1 MEGYLQ
7 KQGFVFSSR
16 RYFVLTNTGLLCY
29 ANKED
34 RSEVRDSF
42 PLAPDTQV
50 VEIKIKDK
58 LKLRL
63 KSEGLT
69 WTLSA
74 DEDDEAEGRRWAD
87 ALATAVARLA
97 SLSKG
102 HPPGGHGE
110 GTRELAHNPARK
122 VVVIEVGGQGERIL
136 QHLIHCA
143 FPPFIPSA
151 FHSAFPQGTEF
162 VIDPRYEVTRRL
174 GNGAY
179 GVVVA
184 AKDTVTGKAVA
195 IKKCFNIFQSLSDAK
210 KIARE
215 VRLLR
220 QMDHPNITRITTV
233 IPPLS
238 ATFDEVYIVSE
249 LMDIDMHNLMYL
261 SREKITPDHVQ
272 FFIYQV
278 LCGIKYMHAL
288 NIIHRDLKPSNLLIN
303 ANCDLKICDFGLA
316 RGIQSNGPA
325 QDKECDLT
333 AADAA
338 APEKPKDLLSEYVV
352 TRWYRAPEILLNPR
366 NYSKPVDIWAVG
378 TIFGELL
385 ARKPMFPA
393 HNYDHLI
400 RLQTRTLGSPS
411 EENLKWVTREKA
423 RTFMR
428 SLPQYPRRDFKSLY
442 PEASGP
448 ALDLLEKILQWD
460 PAKRP
465 TAAEALSHPYFD
477 DIRDADFEQESDLII
492 DWGDL
497 ETMRTTKLNLQRYL
511 IQDMVSMNPESS
523 ALLKMVAHE
532 STGKAAGAT

>member
-7 KQGFVFSSR
+7 KQGYVFSSR
-16 RYFVLTNTGLLCY
+16 RYFVLTSTALVCY
-29 ANKED
+29 ASKED
-34 RSEVRDSF
+34 RNEVRDSF
-42 PLAPDTQV
+42 TLTTDTQV
-50 VEIKIKDK
+50 VEMKTKDK
-58 LKLRL
+58 LKFRVKTDSL
-63 KSEGLT
+63 S
-69 WTLSA
+69 WTLGA
-74 DEDDEAEGRRWAD
+74 DDDNEEEGRKWVD
-87 ALATAVARLA
+87 AIATAVARLT
-97 SLSKG
+97 SLSAEASG
-102 HPPGGHGE
+102 GGAGGSAGGHSH
-110 GTRELAHNPARK
+110 TPARK
-122 VVVIEVGGQGERIL
+122 VVVIE
-136 QHLIHCA
+136 
-143 FPPFIPSA
+143 
-151 FHSAFPQGTEF
+151 GTEF

-184 AKDTVTGKAVA
+184 AKDTSTGTPVA

-220 QMDHPNITRITTV
+220 QMNHPNITRIITV
-233 IPPLS
+233 IPPLMAS
-238 ATFDEVYIVSE
+238 FDEVYIVSE

-272 FFIYQV
+272 FFVYQV

-316 RGIQSNGPA
+316 RGIHLNSPA
-325 QDKECDLT
+325 QDKECDLA

-411 EENLKWVTREKA
+411 EENLQWVTREKA

-428 SLPQYPRRDFKSLY
+428 SLPQYPRRDFKGLY
-442 PEASGP
+442 PEAAAP
-448 ALDLLEKILQWD
+448 ALDLLEKLLHWD

-477 DIRDADFEQESDLII
+477 DIRDADFEQEPSIVI
-492 DWGDL
+492 DWGNL
-497 ETMRTTKLNLQRYL
+497 ETMRTTKPNLQQYL
-511 IQDMVSMNPESS
+511 IQDMVSMNPESA
-523 ALLKMVAHE
+523 ALLKTVALE
-532 STGKAAGAT
+532 SGNGNAAGAT

>member
-7 KQGFVFSSR
+7 KQGYVFSSR
-16 RYFVLTNTGLLCY
+16 RYFILTGTALLCY
-29 ANKED
+29 ASRGD
-34 RSEVRDSF
+34 QSEVRETFALTS
-42 PLAPDTQV
+42 DTQV
-50 VEIKIKDK
+50 VEMKTKEK
-58 LKLRL
+58 LKFRL
-63 KSEGLT
+63 KNEGFS
-69 WTLSA
+69 WTLAADDDNEEEGRKWVEAIARAVAHLASFSA
-74 DEDDEAEGRRWAD
+74 DGYR
-87 ALATAVARLA
+87 
-97 SLSKG
+97 G
-102 HPPGGHGE
+102 GE
-110 GTRELAHNPARK
+110 GESTAGHTHTPARK
-122 VVVIEVGGQGERIL
+122 VVVIE
-136 QHLIHCA
+136 
-143 FPPFIPSA
+143 
-151 FHSAFPQGTEF
+151 GTEF

-184 AKDTVTGKAVA
+184 AKDTITNTPVA

-220 QMDHPNITRITTV
+220 QMDHPNITRIITV
-233 IPPLS
+233 IPPLTP
-238 ATFDEVYIVSE
+238 AFDEVYIVSE

-272 FFIYQV
+272 FFVYQV

-316 RGIQSNGPA
+316 RGIHLDSPA

-442 PEASGP
+442 PEASAP
-448 ALDLLEKILQWD
+448 ALDLLEKLLQWD

-465 TAAEALSHPYFD
+465 SAAEALSHPYFD
-477 DIRDADFEQESDLII
+477 DIRDADFEQEPSIVI

-497 ETMRTTKLNLQRYL
+497 ETMRTTKPNLQRYL
-511 IQDMVSMNPESS
+511 IEDMVTMNPDSA
-523 ALLKMVAHE
+523 ALLKTVSLE
-532 STGKAAGAT
+532 SGFGGAAGAT